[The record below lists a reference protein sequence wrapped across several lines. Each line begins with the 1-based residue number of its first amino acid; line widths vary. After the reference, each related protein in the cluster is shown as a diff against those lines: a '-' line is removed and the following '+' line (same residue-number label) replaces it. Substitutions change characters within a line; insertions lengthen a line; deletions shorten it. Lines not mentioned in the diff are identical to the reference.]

1 MAIERRVRGEFTE
14 AQMKNKGFR
23 VYDTTGENSVIV
35 SAFQIATW
43 LEEGKTRNTKSKV
56 YDATKSSIVEE
67 LEQLFL
73 SQTGKVLKVTATS
86 VEQLFDSNELV
97 GLKVKQPKE
106 AKEAKERVSRKK
118 NVEELDLSTLS
129 TTASANIV
137 VNEASVREDEAVNET
152 EDVPVLASAS
162 ATSVWDDDEN

>member
-23 VYDTTGENSVIV
+23 VYDTTGQNSVIV
-35 SAFQIATW
+35 SAFQIASW

-56 YDATKSSIVEE
+56 YDATKGSIVEE
-67 LEQLFL
+67 LEQLFTA
-73 SQTGKVLKVTATS
+73 QTGKTLKVTATS

-118 NVEELDLSTLS
+118 NVEEIDLSTLG
-129 TTASANIV
+129 TEATSANIV
-137 VNEASVREDEAVNET
+137 VDEVPVREDEAVK
-152 EDVPVLASAS
+152 EDVPVEATASAS
-162 ATSVWDDDEN
+162 SVWDDDEN